1 MVTPKKPLAAPNGM
15 INSKNT
21 TGCVYLGGAL
31 SILLVMEAAG
41 VLDVTM
47 LA

>member
-1 MVTPKKPLAAPNGM
+1 VTPKKPLAAPNGM

-31 SILLVMEAAG
+31 SIVQVMEVAG
-41 VLDVTM
+41 VSEVTM